1 MSLCENLHPILI
13 KSDDCKSASTSTH
26 GPVKIHRPRHQKNIS
41 EVCKKGIQLESVS
54 HVPKIGFNAAVF
66 LDSKI
71 LESPQNCHGNSSLVT
86 RYGSHKRHGSLEKSH
101 RFKSQSVQKENV
113 RQVIKK
119 TRGLFQSIDDSNKV
133 NQN

>member
-13 KSDDCKSASTSTH
+13 KSDDCKNASTH
-26 GPVKIHRPRHQKNIS
+26 GPVKISRPRHQKNIS